1 MSGFF
6 NNRRGLTMFA
16 ILAGFWILYQ
26 LGGYLDTLLG
36 PISLSLVT
44 PLAGGLVIIGLSM
57 WQFARS
63 RAILHSTPLT
73 PELPYGHFDF
83 LTKLPNRVLLQDR
96 LGSLSARARRDGAK
110 IALHL
115 VDLDHFKRINDEL
128 GHCAGDNLLVLVANR
143 LLDTCRDIDTVARLG
158 GDEFVILQLVESSA
172 EAQALGERVIKAVS
186 RPFVMPRGEVI
197 IGCSIGVVTTTG
209 FSLEMDSLVEAA
221 DRALY
226 FSKKEGGN
234 AINFVAGH
242 ANETASETRVAPAS
256 VQLTPEKV

>member
-1 MSGFF
+1 MSEFV
-6 NNRRGLTMFA
+6 NNRRGSIIFA
-16 ILAGFWILYQ
+16 ILVWFWVLYQ
-26 LGGYLDTLLG
+26 LGQYLDALLG

-44 PLAGGLVIIGLSM
+44 PFAGGLVFIGW

-63 RAILHSTPLT
+63 RAILHSRLLSR
-73 PELPYGHFDF
+73 ELPYGHFDF

-96 LGSLSARARRDGAK
+96 LASLSARARRDGAK

-115 VDLDHFKRINDEL
+115 VDLDHFKQVNDEL
-128 GHCAGDNLLVLVANR
+128 GHRAGDNLLVLVANR

-158 GDEFVILQLVESSA
+158 GDEFVILQLVGSLP

-186 RPFVMPRGEVI
+186 LPFVLPSGEVT

-221 DRALY
+221 DGALY
-226 FSKKEGGN
+226 FSKKAGGN
-234 AINFVAGH
+234 TINFGASH
-242 ANETASETRVAPAS
+242 ANDTTSETRVAPAL
-256 VQLTPEKV
+256 VQPTPEKV